1 MVEMLDAYI
10 HTVGPLALLI
20 LFGAAMV
27 EYVFPP
33 FPGDTVVLLGG
44 IYAVRG
50 EQSWVLVLLA
60 VTLGSVCGAT
70 LDYVLGRKLRHRFA
84 GRRSLVRVQERMS
97 HGGIWLI
104 AFNRF
109 MPGIRGLLFVAAG
122 AARLNPWK
130 VLGWGTVS
138 ALLWNGLILGVGVAV
153 GGNAERLEALF
164 RQYNRAAWAAVV
176 LVVVVL
182 VARWIYRARR
192 RVEEP

>member
-1 MVEMLDAYI
+1 MVELLDTYI
-10 HTVGPLALLI
+10 HTVGPLAWLV
-20 LFGAAMV
+20 LFGAAMI

-50 EQSWVLVLLA
+50 EQPWALVLLA
-60 VTLGSVCGAT
+60 VTAGSVCGAT
-70 LDYVLGRKLRHRFA
+70 VDYVVGRKLSHRFA
-84 GRRSLVRVQERMS
+84 GRPALAKVQARMR
-97 HGGIWLI
+97 HGGIVLI

-122 AARLNPWK
+122 AARLDPLK

-138 ALLWNGLILGVGVAV
+138 ALLWNALILGVGVAV

-176 LVVVVL
+176 LVVVVVL
-182 VARWIYRARR
+182 ARR
-192 RVEEP
+192 ALAARRGEEA